1 MSNGSSLSLQ
11 NSKTASRLF
20 VTTSGSWLNKP
31 LHSQAPRMKLETRTG
46 SHNKLRS
53 LKAWSSNEMRC

>member
-1 MSNGSSLSLQ
+1 MSNGSSFSLLELEQ
-11 NSKTASRLF
+11 RIALF

-46 SHNKLRS
+46 SRNKLKS
-53 LKAWSSNEMRC
+53 LKGWSSNEMRC